1 MVNRGGHWHRVDA
14 AEVWYFYR
22 SAPLELKIG
31 RDIYI
36 LILDI
41 DEAQA
46 PQLVVPPGEWQAA
59 RSLGAYTLVAARFL
73 RALNSRNSRWRP
85 TVSRRNWHSIAAH
98 TLTISSFCR

>member
-1 MVNRGGHWHRVDA
+1 VDA